1 MHKRDPAQ
9 PYYINKHSCFLLQ
22 YHMVLVTKYRHPVL
36 VGPVQETVYSTISS
50 IFSQKGLVL
59 LEINGEP
66 DHVHLLY
73 EADPFTAPGT
83 LVNIIKTKTSRYARK
98 LYGKTLLRKY
108 YWKPYFWSDSYFVT
122 TVSENCLTVVRQYI
136 QNQ

>member
-1 MHKRDPAQ
+1 MYKRDPAQ
-9 PYYINKHSCFLLQ
+9 LYYTNKHSCFLLQ

-36 VGPVQETVYSTISS
+36 VGPGQETVYSTISS

-83 LVNIIKTKTSRYARK
+83 LVNIIKTKTSCFARK
-98 LYGKTLLRKY
+98 LYGKSLLRKFY
-108 YWKPYFWSDSYFVT
+108 LKPYFWSDSYFVT
-122 TVSENCLTVVRQYI
+122 TVSENSLTVVRQYI
-136 QNQ
+136 QN

>member
-1 MHKRDPAQ
+1 
-9 PYYINKHSCFLLQ
+9 
-22 YHMVLVTKYRHPVL
+22 MVLVTKYRHPVL

-83 LVNIIKTKTSRYARK
+83 LVNIIKTKKHRVMLENYTEKHCCVNIIGSPIS
-98 LYGKTLLRKY
+98 GQTVILLR
-108 YWKPYFWSDSYFVT
+108 
-122 TVSENCLTVVRQYI
+122 Q
-136 QNQ
+136 